1 MCGLLV
7 ENGVVYAAAGIFNF
21 DGTHVF
27 VLDAAEGKIRWQQHS
42 ASYTEGLPMGGV
54 SVQGPML
61 LHDDAVY
68 MASGNTPPVASF
80 ALSDGSFTSLNS
92 GRGKDLFLRNG
103 KVQAAGFPLY
113 WRPEDDHFLSTM
125 ELESPAGVLQVGLPF
140 NPPTGSSK
148 LALVEQ
154 YTPGN
159 ERRGELPTT
168 VWSNDRLFQEVAAV
182 AFTKN
187 AVVVT
192 GLNRAPRDPND
203 IQAEIC
209 ALSLTDGKPLWRLP
223 LPGVPTA
230 WGLALDGDGRMIVTL
245 MDGRVLAFQ

>member
-1 MCGLLV
+1 
-7 ENGVVYAAAGIFNF
+7 
-21 DGTHVF
+21 
-27 VLDAAEGKIRWQQHS
+27 
-42 ASYTEGLPMGGV
+42 
-54 SVQGPML
+54 
-61 LHDDAVY
+61 
-68 MASGNTPPVASF
+68 MASGNTPPLAAF
-80 ALSDGSFTSLNS
+80 ALSDGELTSFQT

-103 KVQAAGFPLY
+103 KVIATGFPLY

-125 ELESPAGVLQVGLPF
+125 ELECPEGVLQVGLPA
-140 NPPTGSSK
+140 NQPTGASK
-148 LALVEQ
+148 LAMVKH

-159 ERRGELPTT
+159 ERRGDLPISI
-168 VWSNDRLFQEVAAV
+168 WSHDGLFQEVAAV

-192 GLNRAPRDPND
+192 GVNRDPLDATN
-203 IQAEIC
+203 IKAEIC
-209 ALSLTDGKPLWRLP
+209 ALDQAGKPLWRMP